1 MSRPDQFVDWIF
13 EFNETV
19 IGVNRAEVG
28 PLDQAE
34 AEWLRKALIEEVEE
48 FVEAAAAQDVVKAV
62 DSLLDKVYF
71 AIGGLRRMG
80 LTREQATACMATIH
94 EKNMTKKRGG
104 LAKRG
109 GFEADAVKPEG
120 FVPPEQAIHN
130 ILFGGGL

>member
-1 MSRPDQFVDWIF
+1 MDRPDQFVDWIF

-28 PLDQAE
+28 PLDPSE

-48 FVEAAAAQDVVKAV
+48 FVEAAVNQDVVKAV
-62 DSLLDKVYF
+62 DALLDKVYF

-80 LTREQATACMATIH
+80 LTREQATACMAAIH
-94 EKNMTKKRGG
+94 AKNMTKKRGG

-120 FVPPEQAIHN
+120 FVSPEESIYK
-130 ILFGGGL
+130 ILFGGEQ